1 MTAEV
6 VAVVVEMIPREVPPG
21 LRQLPIVHLQH
32 RLQDRAA
39 VPEVDQVQDHLPAV
53 VPAVDREVVPGAVLI
68 VALTVDQE
76 AAPVVAQVQEVDQGP
91 DQVPGPEVARG
102 LAAVQVQVQA
112 QAVARVAVQ
121 EVGQAAVRDHLPALA
136 VVPVVDQV
144 PVHLQEAVLLQTQ
157 VRPQIHHQA
166 AIPAQQKM
174 KKVCSLQSLM
184 EQTTMLPNAV
194 LLIWEIN
201 VSRYKEVV
209 LLTGI
214 RKKHFM
220 SICNPAVQVFPL
232 NLNRV
237 ILLPQTMF

>member
-1 MTAEV
+1 M
-6 VAVVVEMIPREVPPG
+6 VVEMIPREVPPG

-39 VPEVDQVQDHLPAV
+39 VPEVVQVQDHLPAV
-53 VPAVDREVVPGAVLI
+53 VPGVGLAVVPGAVLI

-102 LAAVQVQVQA
+102 LAAVQVQA

-144 PVHLQEAVLLQTQ
+144 PVHLQGAVHLQTQ
-157 VRPQIHHQA
+157 VRPPIPHQA
-166 AIPAQQKM
+166 VIQEQRKT
-174 KKVCSLQSLM
+174 KKVCSLQSLT
-184 EQTTMLPNAV
+184 EQTTMRLNAV
-194 LLIWEIN
+194 LSIWGLSA
-201 VSRYKEVV
+201 SRYKEVV

-214 RKKHFM
+214 RKKHCM

-232 NLNRV
+232 NLNPA

>member
-1 MTAEV
+1 MTAAEV
-6 VAVVVEMIPREVPPG
+6 VAVVVEMIPREVPPV

-32 RLQDRAA
+32 HLQDRAA
-39 VPEVDQVQDHLPAV
+39 VPEVVQVQGHLPAV
-53 VPAVDREVVPGAVLI
+53 GPAVDREVV
-68 VALTVDQE
+68 
-76 AAPVVAQVQEVDQGP
+76 PVVAQVQEVDQGP

-102 LAAVQVQVQA
+102 LAAVQA

-121 EVGQAAVRDHLPALA
+121 EVGQAAVQDHLPALA

-184 EQTTMLPNAV
+184 EQTIMRLNAV
-194 LLIWEIN
+194 LSIWGLN
-201 VSRYKEVV
+201 ASRYKEVV